1 MIMKRFIDYLIE
13 STEEKK
19 YAFKIKIAGPL
30 PENCEDCMEAAL
42 EKYKVSRFTKGKS
55 TPIQENLLD
64 FPEIKNAEMTVF
76 ETEVDY
82 PATSAVIL
90 ELISSATGIGKDC
103 IRVRTPQEETN
114 WEIEHEHNLQKEEK
128 KDAKALLSQDY
139 EKSSVQ
145 DLVGEKYVTGF
156 LKGLTK
162 IRKESAAEQYKGA
175 NDALLA
181 KKLHKE
187 RAETMPAAGPARSL
201 FGGTKKD

>member
-1 MIMKRFIDYLIE
+1 ME
-13 STEEKK
+13 SAEEKK

-42 EKYKVSRFTKGKS
+42 QKYKVSRFTKGKS

-76 ETEVDY
+76 EAEVDY

-103 IRVRTPQEETN
+103 IRVRTPQEEAN
-114 WEIEHEHNLQKEEK
+114 WEIEHEHDLQKEDEK
-128 KDAKALLSQDY
+128 KDSKALLHSDY
-139 EKSSVQ
+139 EKSDVK
-145 DLVGEKYVTGF
+145 DLVGEKFVTGF

-162 IRKESAAEQYKGA
+162 MPKSASAEQYKGV
-175 NDALLA
+175 NDSLLA

-187 RAETMPAAGPARSL
+187 KADVMPVAGPARSL
-201 FGGTKKD
+201 FGGSKKD

>member
-1 MIMKRFIDYLIE
+1 MKRFLDYLIE
-13 STEEKK
+13 SAEDKK

-30 PENCEDCMEAAL
+30 PENCEDCIEAAL
-42 EKYKVSRFTKGKS
+42 EKYKVCRFTKGKS

-76 ETEVDY
+76 EAEVDY
-82 PATSAVIL
+82 PATSAVVA

-114 WEIEHEHNLQKEEK
+114 WEIEHEHNLQKEEDK
-128 KDAKALLSQDY
+128 KNAKPLLHQDY
-139 EKSSVQ
+139 EKSNTQ
-145 DLVGEKYVTGF
+145 DLVGDKFVTGF

-162 IRKESAAEQYKGA
+162 SRKDSGLEQYTSA
-175 NDALLA
+175 NGVLLA

-187 RAETMPAAGPARSL
+187 KADTMQVAGPARSL
-201 FGGTKKD
+201 FGGTNKD

>member
-1 MIMKRFIDYLIE
+1 MKRFLDYLIE
-13 STEEKK
+13 SAEAKK

-76 ETEVDY
+76 EAEVDY

-103 IRVRTPQEETN
+103 IRVRTPQEEAN
-114 WEIEHEHNLQKEEK
+114 WEIEHEHNLQKEDDK
-128 KDAKALLSQDY
+128 KDSKALLHSDY
-139 EKSSVQ
+139 EKSDVK
-145 DLVGEKYVTGF
+145 DLVGEKFVTGF

-162 IRKESAAEQYKGA
+162 MPNSASAEQYKGA

-187 RAETMPAAGPARSL
+187 KADTMPAAGPARSL
-201 FGGTKKD
+201 FGGSKKD